1 MSEVKSN
8 ILHTDNNTF
17 SRVFSRKVNTR
28 MDPRRVNHDGRR
40 AQLGD
45 GSMPR
50 FYAHD
55 MAIERQMSQS
65 FQRYFRHKE
74 FSEARPNSVT
84 AGRKRPVAFAIQL
97 DKCHERP
104 RAMTRSV
111 CQMAWTGR
119 ARHYKLRERKA
130 TPCSTCHAE
139 RQPSVP
145 KQRQKEETTSVPSS
159 MKYERTLCKDTKFF
173 DVTARDAPK
182 KNIKN
187 HGSFSFHGL
196 YITRRERLKY

>member
-1 MSEVKSN
+1 MSTHAWTLDALTMTAVAPNWSMA
-8 ILHTDNNTF
+8 TCPV
-17 SRVFSRKVNTR
+17 SMR
-28 MDPRRVNHDGRR
+28 MTWR
-40 AQLGD
+40 
-45 GSMPR
+45 S
-50 FYAHD
+50 
-55 MAIERQMSQS
+55 S
-65 FQRYFRHKE
+65 
-74 FSEARPNSVT
+74 
-84 AGRKRPVAFAIQL
+84 
-97 DKCHERP
+97 DKCPNLSKGISATKSFPKRAPTLQRLGARGPSPSLSNWTNAMSAP

-145 KQRQKEETTSVPSS
+145 RQRQKEETTSVPSS

-182 KNIKN
+182 K
-187 HGSFSFHGL
+187 
-196 YITRRERLKY
+196 T